1 MTAVVNF
8 FKKLG
13 DNVADAFKKLPNAFY
28 VLIHPFEGY
37 YDLKHDPRK
46 KSVNTAILIY
56 ILLAFS
62 AVFKR
67 QLTGYLFTSVSEQL
81 NLNVLI
87 EIGVAVLPYILWTI
101 ANWCFSSLMDGDG
114 KFSDIFVATAVG
126 TLPIIIANFIS
137 VPFSHLLDL
146 ESDSVY
152 TTIVAAGV
160 VIAYIEIFLGMITIH
175 QYSVGKGIA
184 TAILSI
190 VGIMVIAF
198 IVVLVVFLVQQ
209 VTGFASSLWTEI
221 SYRFNE

>member
-126 TLPIIIANFIS
+126 TLPIIISNFIS
-137 VPFSHLLDL
+137 VPFRDGIELSRMEYLSFLFL
-146 ESDSVY
+146 KYSRCKAIFSSDKNS
-152 TTIVAAGV
+152 
-160 VIAYIEIFLGMITIH
+160 
-175 QYSVGKGIA
+175 
-184 TAILSI
+184 
-190 VGIMVIAF
+190 F
-198 IVVLVVFLVQQ
+198 IVKTSHMLYAIICASFL
-209 VTGFASSLWTEI
+209 
-221 SYRFNE
+221 